1 MNKKTKIWLIVAASL
16 VVVGGLIFGGAMMLL
31 KWDFSLLSTL
41 KYETKEYEISEAY
54 QEISIAINTADVVF
68 VPSEDS
74 KTTVICHEQEKVEH
88 WVVVE
93 DGRLCITANDTRK
106 WYDYI
111 GIQFGTPKI
120 TISIPAGE
128 YGKLWVGASTGDVE
142 IPENFKFESID
153 IRGSTGDITNR
164 ASASGIVKIKMTTGD
179 ICVEN
184 MSADMLLLDV
194 TTGDMELSGIRCSI
208 IETNGD
214 TGDLTMTDV
223 VTTGAIVAFR
233 NTGNIKFDKCD
244 SEKLLFSTQTGDI
257 TGSLLSDKIFLVE
270 SGTGSVK
277 VPKTTEGG
285 ECQVRSET
293 GDIKL
298 KIEKE

>member
-1 MNKKTKIWLIVAASL
+1 MSKKTKIWLILAASL
-16 VVVGGLIFGGAMMLL
+16 VVIGAVIFGGAMNLL
-31 KWDFSLLSTL
+31 RWDFSLLSTL
-41 KYETKEYEISEAY
+41 KYETNEYEIGEAF
-54 QEISIAINTADVVF
+54 QHISVVTDTADVVF

-74 KTTVICHEQEKVEH
+74 GTTVICHEQEKVKH
-88 WVVVE
+88 SVRVE
-93 DGRLCITANDTRK
+93 DGTLVIELIDTRK
-106 WYDYI
+106 WYDHI
-111 GIQFGTPKI
+111 GISFGLPKL
-120 TISIPAGE
+120 TVSLPAGE
-128 YGKLWVGASTGDVE
+128 YGNLSVQFRTCDVE
-142 IPENFKFESID
+142 IPENFRFESMD
-153 IRGSTGDITNR
+153 IQGSTGDITNR
-164 ASASGIVKIKMTTGD
+164 ASALGIVKLKTTTGD

-194 TTGDMELSGIRCSI
+194 TTGDTQLRGIRCSVV
-208 IETNGD
+208 ETNGD

-223 VTTGAIVAFR
+223 VTTGVIVAYR
-233 NTGNIKFDKCD
+233 TTGNIKLDKCD
-244 SEKLLFSTQTGDI
+244 SEKLLLSTQTGDI

-285 ECQVRSET
+285 ECQVRSRT